1 MFVRAPPKP
10 GQVHPRRIIVA
21 AALLAL
27 IALIEIGYSRAID
40 WTVERMPGAIGELS
54 LADSVIRS
62 VAIIIVVWATE
73 QLVRELLVIGF
84 IERRVKRHVP
94 QILVG
99 LIGGAIYLIGFFVIA
114 TSILRVSPAV
124 VLAAAGVLLILL
136 GVPFR
141 AVIEDIVAGIVLS
154 FDRSF
159 GIGVIIETPDGYIGK
174 VQRLG
179 LTGTNLLL
187 SDGSIG
193 VVRNST
199 ISKHGYI
206 LRAPLGDDLRQT
218 FTIAFPHHVA
228 APRAIRALKGA
239 ALATKGI
246 GEARDPA
253 VLIENISEESIVYR
267 LIYGISNLAEA
278 ERIRSDVALTLL
290 RHLNQTGLSL
300 TAPPGGARLSDDK
313 APSWDSV
320 DILRFVDRLSMFSV
334 LTPDERSI
342 LAKNALPRSLPEGAT
357 VCSKGEPGGALFVLV
372 EGILEVTVEN
382 QDGVR
387 VHLARI
393 EPGDCVGEMALLT
406 GEPRSADV
414 SARSSVVILEIRSE
428 HLSPILQNRPA
439 LAHSLAALM
448 VERLRVKDKAMSA
461 TGAVRAQAPTDLVG
475 QIAQRI
481 KSFLS
486 DLRR

>member
-1 MFVRAPPKP
+1 MFVRAPSKP
-10 GQVHPRRIIVA
+10 GQVHPRRITVA
-21 AALLAL
+21 AVLLAL
-27 IALIEIGYSRAID
+27 IALIEIGYSQAID
-40 WTVERMPGAIGELS
+40 WTLERMPGAIGELS

-62 VAIIIVVWATE
+62 VAIIIVAWATE

-99 LIGGAIYLIGFFVIA
+99 LIAGAIYLIGFFVIA

-124 VLAAAGVLLILL
+124 VLATAGVLLILL

-179 LTGTNLLL
+179 LAGTNLLL

-228 APRAIRALKGA
+228 APRAVRVLKGA
-239 ALATKGI
+239 ALATDGI
-246 GEARDPA
+246 GEARDPE

-290 RHLNQTGLSL
+290 RHLNQAGLSL
-300 TAPPGGARLSDDK
+300 TTSDDK
-313 APSWDSV
+313 AASWDSV
-320 DILRFVDRLSMFSV
+320 NIPRFVDRLSMFSV
-334 LTPDERSI
+334 LTPDERNM

-357 VCSKGEPGGALFVLV
+357 VCSKGEPGGTLFVLA

-406 GEPRSADV
+406 GEPRTADV
-414 SARSSVVILEIRSE
+414 SARSPVMILEIRSE

-448 VERLRVKDKAMSA
+448 VERLRATDKAMSA
-461 TGAVRAQAPTDLVG
+461 TGALRAQARTDLVG